1 MYTPR
6 ACVIWRLLLLLLP
19 IADRENRATSVRR
32 GSWVYV
38 HKIRRAS
45 RRALGMLNYL
55 NARQYVKAVA
65 GVGLGGEERREVGFC
80 GFGSEYGTELKKT
93 Q

>member
-1 MYTPR
+1 
-6 ACVIWRLLLLLLP
+6 
-19 IADRENRATSVRR
+19 
-32 GSWVYV
+32 
-38 HKIRRAS
+38 
-45 RRALGMLNYL
+45 MLNYL